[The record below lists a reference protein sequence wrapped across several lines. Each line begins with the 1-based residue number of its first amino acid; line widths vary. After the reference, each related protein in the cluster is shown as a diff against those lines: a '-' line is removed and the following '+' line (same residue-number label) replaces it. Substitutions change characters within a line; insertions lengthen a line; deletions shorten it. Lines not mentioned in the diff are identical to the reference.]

1 MSPKKP
7 KYMIYYDYMVVK
19 LEKRHQVKKGEQVHW
34 LRLAISLAV
43 LIGLSFG
50 LMWLLQEVT
59 TLFHLPLDR
68 FAWLAYLNVFI
79 STLVCN
85 LTVIAPVPIATS
97 IMIAAASRWNPV
109 MVALAASMGGTL
121 GELSGYYA
129 GYLGKR
135 IAVNEHVA
143 GYHRVAGWMNHY
155 GIWAISF
162 LAFQPVIPF
171 DIAGLVAGAA
181 KMPMYKFL
189 PALWAGK
196 FPKYIVLCY
205 SGIGLLHF
213 LPFWSQ

>member
-1 MSPKKP
+1 
-7 KYMIYYDYMVVK
+7 MVVK
-19 LEKRHQVKKGEQVHW
+19 LEKTHEMKKGEQVHW
-34 LRLAISLAV
+34 LRLAMSLVV

-50 LMWLLQEVT
+50 LMWLLQEVA

-85 LTVIAPVPIATS
+85 LTVIVPVPIATS

-109 MVALAASMGGTL
+109 MVALAASIGGTL

-143 GYHRVAGWMNHY
+143 GYNRVAGWMNRY
-155 GIWAISF
+155 GIWAILF

-181 KMPMYKFL
+181 RVPMYKFL

-205 SGIGLLHF
+205 SGIGLIHF

>member
-1 MSPKKP
+1 
-7 KYMIYYDYMVVK
+7 MVVK
-19 LEKRHQVKKGEQVHW
+19 LEKTHEMKKGEQVHW
-34 LRLAISLAV
+34 LRLAMSLVV

-50 LMWLLQEVT
+50 LMWLLQEVA
-59 TLFHLPLDR
+59 TLFHLPLDK

-85 LTVIAPVPIATS
+85 LTVIVPVPIATS

-109 MVALAASMGGTL
+109 MVALAASIGGTL

-143 GYHRVAGWMNHY
+143 GYNRVAGWMNRY
-155 GIWAISF
+155 GIWAILF

-181 KMPMYKFL
+181 RVPMYKFL

-205 SGIGLLHF
+205 SGIGLIHF